1 MVFEEGAGPSAPLPP
16 PPDDPA
22 PTPPVRHAGS
32 VRRTSTLLMSWPG
45 GLGTELYVQGR
56 ARDLFTPEAGDARVL
71 ARTDLT
77 AVTGRERD
85 IQCIRADPDVE
96 GVDRLVGRSAGSGLR
111 KAIAAELPEEVEAGT
126 PLHLLLDDL
135 AGATLIA
142 PYIYYRWSDV
152 YPEIRLRIENGPRHV
167 MQGTC
172 SGFRPGSSGL
182 RPDGT
187 LLQVGKNTARTRS
200 LDDPAD
206 PLGWHELHEHPDVAI
221 RRARRI
227 DVWVD
232 DGRIEIDAMFRDSVW
247 APEGHEEVLHEYQML
262 GSAERATGT
271 LLAITAVPRVLPY
284 AECPGAAPNAAW
296 LEGTDMRA
304 LRSTVLERLR
314 GTDCCTHLNDG
325 LRSLAEV
332 PVLAASL
339 P

>member
-1 MVFEEGAGPSAPLPP
+1 M
-16 PPDDPA
+16 
-22 PTPPVRHAGS
+22 
-32 VRRTSTLLMSWPG
+32 
-45 GLGTELYVQGR
+45 
-56 ARDLFTPEAGDARVL
+56 GDASVL
-71 ARTDLT
+71 AAAEL
-77 AVTGRERD
+77 AALTGRERD
-85 IQCIRADPDVE
+85 ILSIEADPHPD
-96 GVDRLVGRSAGSGLR
+96 GVDRLLGRRAGSGLR

-142 PYIYYRWSDV
+142 PYIYFRWSEA
-152 YPEIRLRIENGPRHV
+152 YPEVRQRLENGPRHV
-167 MQGTC
+167 MEGTC

-187 LLQVGKNTARTRS
+187 LLQVGQNRARAGS

-206 PLGWHELHEHPDVAI
+206 PLGWHELHEHPEVAI

-227 DVWVD
+227 DVWAED
-232 DGRIEIDAMFRDSVW
+232 DRIAIDAMFRDSLW

-262 GSAERATGT
+262 GSADRTTGT

-314 GTDCCTHLNDG
+314 ATDCCTHLNDG